1 MSFQRLTAWGGSEL
15 IDDTTD
21 HYDTEII
28 AFYVREDT
36 VIAQLEGEGSPATDN
51 YLTSMN
57 LSGKTLIQGDL
68 FFAPEGKVFDHFR
81 LTSGSVIVYR

>member
-1 MSFQRLTAWGGSEL
+1 MSLQTLAAWGGSEL
-15 IDDTTD
+15 IDDTD
-21 HYDTEII
+21 LHSETEIK

-36 VIAQLEGEGSPATDN
+36 VIARLEDNSSPGVDMLAE
-51 YLTSMN
+51 MN

-68 FFAPEGKVFDHFR
+68 FFAKEGQPFQQFQ